1 LRIGVLALQGDFRE
15 HQQLLESMG
24 VVAVAVKRP
33 SDLEDISGL
42 IIPGGESTA
51 ISKLMVL
58 FGLMQPIR
66 NFVAQSRPILGTCA
80 GMILLSDRV
89 EGALPDQELIGGL
102 DIAVSRNAYGSQNES
117 FEGEVKLSGDT
128 VRVAFI
134 RAPKIMSVGAGVTVL
149 ATLGEEPVAVA
160 AGNLMAASFHPE
172 ITGETA
178 LHQAFIELC
187 KQNL

>member
-1 LRIGVLALQGDFRE
+1 LRIGVVSLQGDFRE

-24 VVAVAVKRP
+24 VEAVAVKRP

-42 IIPGGESTA
+42 VIPGGESTA

-58 FGLMQPIR
+58 FGLMQPIQE
-66 NFVAQSRPILGTCA
+66 FVSRGKPVLGTCA

-89 EGALPDQELIGGL
+89 EGALPDQELVGGL

-117 FEGEVKLSGDT
+117 FEGKVKLLGET

-134 RAPKIMSVGAGVTVL
+134 RAPKIIDIGEGVTVL
-149 ATLGEEPVAVA
+149 ATLNEEPVAVA

-187 KQNL
+187 EQNL